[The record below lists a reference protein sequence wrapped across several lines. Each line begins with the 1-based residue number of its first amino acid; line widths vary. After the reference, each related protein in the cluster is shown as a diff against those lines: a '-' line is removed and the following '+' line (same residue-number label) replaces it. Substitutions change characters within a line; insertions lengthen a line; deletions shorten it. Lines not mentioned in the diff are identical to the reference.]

1 MTTMTTSL
9 WIVTETEDAFDETM
23 TDVVVDLY
31 YEEGEADG
39 SCGPL
44 VEVMSVKNAKT
55 GEEYDESRYD
65 ARTLD
70 RKICNF
76 ITGMNIYSF

>member
-1 MTTMTTSL
+1 MTIMTASL
-9 WIVTETEDAFDETM
+9 WIVTETEDTFDETM

-44 VEVMSVKNAKT
+44 VEVLSVKNAKT

-65 ARTLD
+65 SGSLD

-76 ITGMNIYSF
+76 IAGMNIYSF